1 MTTTQK
7 RGENGTF
14 SQEKEEPTRRNP
26 PRKLG
31 NRVSY
36 ICTLRSRRVVQ
47 RFREMKELSSDSQAF
62 DALMTYV
69 CELDIHLIPADE
81 A

>member
-1 MTTTQK
+1 MQQ
-7 RGENGTF
+7 RRDNGTF
-14 SQEKEEPTRRNP
+14 SPGKPAKRNP

-36 ICTLRSRRVVQ
+36 VCAHRSRRVVQ
-47 RFREMKELSSDSQAF
+47 RFRQMRGLSSDSRAF
-62 DALMTYV
+62 DALMEYV
-69 CELDIHLIPADE
+69 CELDIHLIPSDE

>member
-1 MTTTQK
+1 MQQ
-7 RGENGTF
+7 RRDNGTF
-14 SQEKEEPTRRNP
+14 SPENKETGRRNP

-36 ICTLRSRRVVQ
+36 ICALRSRRVVQ
-47 RFREMKELSSDSQAF
+47 RFRKLRELPSDSRAF

-69 CELDIHLIPADE
+69 CELDVHLIPSDE